1 MVEVHVVAEPTGKE
15 NEEPIPASATG
26 SSEDS
31 AVVSSIDTEPPKI
44 IVSTAE
50 TVEHNI
56 ISETV
61 SDSIAPADHQQ
72 KDAEMEVTLINATES
87 SVGTNEVN
95 VTDDEDIGSA
105 PLATVESG
113 ELEIAAAE
121 TTELCEQSQQV
132 EDVELYIE
140 ESDSNPD
147 LTSSDD
153 VEQEITVLENA
164 AQEDTIQA
172 DSVTIQEHAAPV
184 VESPGDIES
193 PIPSVDEADMNVEPE
208 GLTSEADKTDSRDSA
223 NECTPPIIVEPLS
236 ESLDDSGPKLD
247 TNGLGAE
254 ATDAADMVDNADSK
268 PLLVDTELSP
278 EIKAEVSDELQA
290 ELSDSDLLSLTE
302 DIAKSQAADVQDV
315 VPSDSIAEQSNIETS
330 EDCKDLPKSE
340 CGSTPDEAELNPAIS
355 VEKFNSPEHETADE
369 KQAEMEL
376 EPHIAVSPSPDALSE
391 TTEMTMPAEGQSDV
405 GTEAPRDAEE
415 VVVYDND
422 TQSPVSSTL
431 DPEHIL
437 EPAELGNET
446 EYQPDK
452 QESAKEVQDVLSI
465 QDIKINPDNH
475 VLLVT
480 APAASIDEAESQ
492 DLQETSE
499 AEEVPNPEPSTNLEN
514 ESATEASTVDEKPA
528 PEDVVS
534 ESVDANPEERV
545 LLAGESRNEDCS
557 EKETTE
563 TQPPDESLENPIEPQ
578 QDDETPQADI
588 ASSLEKAHVEQ
599 TTPQTNAEVDAHITA
614 KPTTQ
619 GDNADS
625 AKNSTEQE
633 V

>member
-1 MVEVHVVAEPTGKE
+1 MVAEPTGKE
-15 NEEPIPASATG
+15 NEEPIPTSATG

-50 TVEHNI
+50 TVERNI

-113 ELEIAAAE
+113 ELEIVAAE

-172 DSVTIQEHAAPV
+172 DSVTIQEDAAPV
-184 VESPGDIES
+184 VESSGDIGS
-193 PIPSVDEADMNVEPE
+193 PIPSEDEADLSVEHK
-208 GLTSEADKTDSRDSA
+208 GLTSEAHKTDSRDSA
-223 NECTPPIIVEPLS
+223 IKCTPPIVEPLS
-236 ESLDDSGPKLD
+236 ESLDDSDPKLD

-268 PLLVDTELSP
+268 SLLIDTELSP

-302 DIAKSQAADVQDV
+302 DIAKSQAVDVQNV

-330 EDCKDLPKSE
+330 EDCTDLPKSE

-355 VEKFNSPEHETADE
+355 VEKFHSPEHETADE

-376 EPHIAVSPSPDALSE
+376 ELHIAVSPSPDALSE

-422 TQSPVSSTL
+422 TQSPMSLTL
-431 DPEHIL
+431 DPEPTP

-452 QESAKEVQDVLSI
+452 QESAKEEQEVPSI

-475 VLLVT
+475 ALLVT

-534 ESVDANPEERV
+534 ESVDANPEERI

-557 EKETTE
+557 EKETTA
-563 TQPPDESLENPIEPQ
+563 TQPPDESLENPIKPQ
-578 QDDETPQADI
+578 QDDETPQADL

-614 KPTTQ
+614 KPTSQ

-625 AKNSTEQE
+625 AENSTAQE